1 MVFIFPVGLNTW
13 VILVMI
19 YLTIDDDL
27 SRVLESIARKSI
39 RTNINLLGISIVQL
53 FKVSDT
59 QLHVLKWEK
68 SPV

>member
-1 MVFIFPVGLNTW
+1 MSDLFHMVFIFPVGLNTW

-19 YLTIDDDL
+19 YLTIVDDL
-27 SRVLESIARKSI
+27 SRVLESVARKSI

-59 QLHVLKWEK
+59 QSHVLK
-68 SPV
+68 